1 MKKTDRK
8 TTKREATITVLEGG
22 LTAFV
27 RQELR
32 ELVIHEGLQALM
44 RMLEEDRDRLCGP
57 AYKRGLHTGP
67 RRAGSALGE
76 LSMGGRRVQLRR
88 PRVRNEDGEVHLPTW
103 DAFKSRDPLAER
115 ALEQMMIGV
124 STRKYDRSLE
134 DVGEAAKTRGTSRS
148 AVSRRF
154 KAMTEAQLGALMSR
168 DLHDL
173 DLGVLMLDGIHI
185 ADRVLVIAIGIT
197 FDGTKHVLGL
207 WDGATEN
214 KVVCRSLLADLI
226 ERGVDATQNY
236 LFVID
241 GSKALRSALCDA
253 FGERGH
259 VQRCQL
265 HKLRNVLG
273 HLPKSMHHTV
283 RKQMREA
290 YSMATAAEAK
300 QKLQALRARLMEDH
314 PSAAASLKE
323 GLDETLMVKR
333 YGLSAPLERT
343 LSTTNLIEN
352 LNGGI
357 RDLTRRVK
365 RWRNGS
371 MIRRWVGAAVVERE
385 ASFRRIRG
393 YKSLPKL
400 NRMLREP
407 GADAPPIATESEAA

>member
-8 TTKREATITVLEGG
+8 ISKKEAAIAVLTGG

-27 RQELR
+27 RRELQ
-32 ELVIHEGLQALM
+32 ELVIAEGLQALM
-44 RMLEEDRDRLCGP
+44 RMLEEDRAALCGR
-57 AYKRGLHTGP
+57 AYERG
-67 RRAGSALGE
+67 RRMSAKRAGSATGE
-76 LSMGGRRVQLRR
+76 LSMGGRRVQVRR
-88 PRVRNEDGEVHLPTW
+88 PRARDENGEVQLPTW
-103 DAFKSRDPLAER
+103 EEFKNQDPLCER

-134 DVGEAAKTRGTSRS
+134 GIGEAAKSRGTSRS

-154 KAMTEAQLGALMSR
+154 KAMTEAQLGELMSR

-173 DLGVLMLDGIHI
+173 DLGVMMLDGIRI
-185 ADRVLVIAIGIT
+185 AERVLVIAIGIT
-197 FDGTKHVLGL
+197 FEGTKHVLGL

-214 KVVCRSLLADLI
+214 KVVCRALLADLI
-226 ERGVDATQNY
+226 ERGVDPAKEY

-241 GSKALRSALCDA
+241 GSKALRSAICDA

-259 VQRCQL
+259 VQRCQF

-273 HLPKSMHHTV
+273 HLPESMQHTV
-283 RKQMREA
+283 RNQMREA
-290 YSMATAAEAK
+290 YAMATASEAK
-300 QKLQALRARLMEDH
+300 QKLEALRSRLKEDH

-323 GLDETLMVKR
+323 GLAETLTVKA

-385 ASFRRIRG
+385 ASFRRVRG

-400 NRMLREP
+400 KRELRP
-407 GADAPPIATESEAA
+407 S